1 MLIQNAKL
9 YSMEGAPIPCG
20 YLRFQEGKIV
30 SLGPMEEQPRPEPDE
45 EVLDAAGKTLTPGFV
60 DAHTHLG
67 MWGDSVG
74 FEGADGN
81 EITDPTTPQLRA
93 LDAINPMDKCFREA
107 AAHGVTTAVTG
118 PGSANPIGGQMA
130 AIKTA
135 PTRRVDDCILK
146 APLAIKFAFGENPKG
161 CYNEKGHT
169 PMTRMATAS
178 IIREQ
183 LASAKRYAEEQQK
196 AKEDEDYDDPEFDA
210 KCEALLPLLSGE
222 IQAHMHC
229 HQAND
234 ILTAIRIAGEF
245 HLDYVLVHC
254 TEGYRIADVLKA
266 ENAKA
271 VVGPYLCDRSKP
283 ELRSLTPKSPA
294 LLREKGVTAAI
305 CTDHPVIP
313 LQYLP
318 LCAGLA
324 VREGLPYE
332 DALRAIT
339 IVPATLLHLEDRVG
353 SLAPGKDA
361 DFLLFDGDPLSIY
374 STPCAVYINGQ
385 PVVLA
390 EHEEI

>member
-1 MLIQNAKL
+1 MLIQNVKL

-81 EITDPTTPQLRA
+81 EITDPATPQLRA

-305 CTDHPVIP
+305 CTDHPEGPV
-313 LQYLP
+313 QYLP
-318 LCAGLA
+318 LCASLAVKGGLA
-324 VREGLPYE
+324 PE
-332 DALRAIT
+332 DALAAIT
-339 IVPATLLHLEDRVG
+339 INAAKVAGLDTSLG
-353 SLAPGKDA
+353 SLTPGKEA
-361 DFLLFDGDPLSIY
+361 DIVVTDRCPLELL
-374 STPCAVYINGQ
+374 GQ
-385 PVVLA
+385 VRAVLA
-390 EHEEI
+390 GGRRI